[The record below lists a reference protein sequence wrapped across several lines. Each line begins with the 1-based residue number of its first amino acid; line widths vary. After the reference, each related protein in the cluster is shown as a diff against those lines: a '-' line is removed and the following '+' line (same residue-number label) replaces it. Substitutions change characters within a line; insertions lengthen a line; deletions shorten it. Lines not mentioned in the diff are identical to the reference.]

1 MPVKMFDCWPK
12 RVVSYP
18 GAIKDLGEIVK
29 GMGKNRVIVFTD
41 SVMKDFPLI
50 TNVINDLKNQG
61 LNASLFVDIG
71 PNPVVDMVHKAVDYM
86 KQEEPDIIVA
96 IGGGSPM
103 DAAKAANVV
112 YTHGGHVTEYDIA
125 IGGITK
131 ITPKL
136 LPMIAI
142 PTTAGTGSEVTY
154 VGVITDT
161 EKQVK
166 FGVLSPLLLADVAI
180 LDAEVTA
187 TMPPKLTAYT
197 GLDALTHCIESYT
210 AITGFPPA
218 DAFALHGIRMIARSL
233 RTAVKDGNNLKARE
247 DMLVA
252 SMMGGTAFSLN
263 GLGACHA
270 MAHQLSAFFNTP
282 HGLANAMLLTR
293 VMRFNMSSNP
303 QKFADIA
310 EAMGADIKGLTV
322 EQAAEK
328 AIEMVQQLCDEFEV
342 PKYLDD
348 IGATKDEIPALVERA
363 MMDNPITTNP
373 RPVSAEDVTKLFE
386 ESFKN

>member
-1 MPVKMFDCWPK
+1 MPVRMFDCWPK

-18 GAIKDLGEIVK
+18 GAIKDLAEIVK
-29 GMGKNRVIVFTD
+29 SMNKSKVIIFTV
-41 SVMKDFPLI
+41 SVMKDFPMI
-50 TNVINDLKNQG
+50 TNVMNDLKSQG
-61 LNASLFVDIG
+61 LQVCLFADIG
-71 PNPVVDMVHKAVDYM
+71 PNPVVDMVHNAVDFM
-86 KQEEPDIIVA
+86 KKEEPDIIVA
-96 IGGGSPM
+96 IGGGSPI
-103 DAAKAANVV
+103 DTAKAANVV

-136 LPMIAI
+136 LPFIAV

-180 LDAEVTA
+180 LDAELTV
-187 TMPPKLTAYT
+187 TMPPKLTAFT
-197 GLDALTHCIESYT
+197 GIDALTHCIESYV

-218 DAFALHGIRMIARSL
+218 DAFALHGIRLISRSL
-233 RTAVKDGNNLKARE
+233 RTAVKDGNNIKARE

-252 SMMGGTAFSLN
+252 SMMGGTSFSLN
-263 GLGACHA
+263 GLGVCHA

-293 VMRFNMSSNP
+293 VMRYNLSSNL

-310 EAMGADIKGLTV
+310 EAMGADIRGLTV

-328 AIEMVQQLCDEFEV
+328 AVEMVQQLCDELEV

-348 IGATKDEIPALVERA
+348 IGATKDKIPAMVERA
-363 MMDNPITTNP
+363 LMDNPITTNP
-373 RPVSAEDVTKLFE
+373 RPASAEDVTKLYE
-386 ESFKN
+386 EAFKN